1 MKNKKILFLS
11 NGHGEDSCNGEI
23 IKALLSL
30 DVNFKLVAVPIV
42 GEGTIYK
49 QLGVPILTP
58 TRTLPSGGF
67 LYMNP
72 LVFLKDIASGL
83 IGLLFQQ
90 INIIIKAA
98 KQYDILMVTGDIVV
112 AAIAYLTQRPYII
125 FLSAYSSYYEG
136 KLNLG
141 LILPYLLNSK
151 RCLAVFTR
159 DQFTAED
166 LQKQGIKNAQ
176 FVGTP
181 MMDNLTSTKVDLNLD
196 SESKMVALLPGSRLP
211 EAKNNLKL
219 LLRLVENINQISS
232 KKIEFRVAAVASLM
246 VELDEIASS
255 LRWQHHNGILNSK
268 TGLKVMCYSD
278 SFAEILNAADLVLGM
293 AGTANEQ
300 AVGLGK
306 PVITIPGNGPA
317 FTYRFAEAQLR
328 LLGSSIQL
336 IGTQPADDLILQKA
350 AETAI
355 KTLDN
360 SEYLKSCLKNGEERM
375 GKPGGSL
382 KIAQFVR
389 NPVSSRNRVSGNV

>member
-30 DVNFKLVAVPIV
+30 DVNFKLAAVPIV
-42 GEGTIYK
+42 GEGIIYK
-49 QLGVPILTP
+49 RLGVPILTP

-72 LVFLKDIASGL
+72 WVFIKDLASGL
-83 IGLLFQQ
+83 IGLLIQQ
-90 INIIIKAA
+90 LNIIIKAA
-98 KQYDILMVTGDIVV
+98 KQYDLLMVTGDIVV

-136 KLNLG
+136 QLNLG

-159 DQFTAED
+159 DQLTAED
-166 LQKQGIKNAQ
+166 LQKQGIKKAE
-176 FVGTP
+176 FLGTP

-211 EAKNNLKL
+211 EATTNLKL
-219 LLRLVENINQISS
+219 LLKLVENINEICS

-246 VELDEIASS
+246 VELDEIAHG
-255 LRWQHHNGILNSK
+255 LGWQHQNGRLINK

-278 SFAEILNAADLVLGM
+278 SFADILNAADLVLGM

-336 IGTQPADDLILQKA
+336 IGTKPADDVILQQA

-355 KTLDN
+355 KTLNN

-375 GKPGGSL
+375 GKPGGSF

-389 NPVSSRNRVSGNV
+389 NQVS

>member
-30 DVNFKLVAVPIV
+30 DVNFKLAAVPIV
-42 GEGTIYK
+42 GEGIIYK
-49 QLGVPILTP
+49 RLGVPILTP

-72 LVFLKDIASGL
+72 WVFIKDLASGL
-83 IGLLFQQ
+83 IGLLIQQ
-90 INIIIKAA
+90 LNIIIKAA
-98 KQYDILMVTGDIVV
+98 KQYDLLMVTGDIVV

-136 KLNLG
+136 QLNLG

-159 DQFTAED
+159 DQLTAED
-166 LQKQGIKNAQ
+166 LQKQGIKKAE
-176 FVGTP
+176 FLGTP

-211 EAKNNLKL
+211 EATNNLKL
-219 LLRLVENINQISS
+219 LLKLVENINKICS

-246 VELDEIASS
+246 VELDEIAHG
-255 LRWQHHNGILNSK
+255 LGWQHQNGRLINK

-278 SFAEILNAADLVLGM
+278 SFADILNASDLVLGM

-336 IGTQPADDLILQKA
+336 IGTKPADDLILQQA

-355 KTLDN
+355 KTLNN

-375 GKPGGSL
+375 GKPGGSF

-389 NPVSSRNRVSGNV
+389 NQVSSRNPVSGNV